1 MVVLAVVTVKK
12 LQKQPMVIKPHI
24 LSMLREVDMTSIM
37 IKSSKNQAKEI
48 DSFFELDI
56 ELSKKVSGG
65 ACQLTFIHDKGKVSE
80 PTLDAS

>member
-1 MVVLAVVTVKK
+1 VVVLAVVKVKK
-12 LQKQPMVIKPHI
+12 LQKQPMVILPHI

-37 IKSSKNQAKEI
+37 INSSKNQAKEI

-65 ACQLTFIHDKGKVSE
+65 ACQLTFKIEKGKVSE